1 VTRIEQRLW
10 KRLESA
16 FVCGKCPLQTWFA
29 LDDNAQ
35 SVAANIKVTPAKAK
49 CQRVVLDVLRQ
60 YGPLTCKEIACQL
73 DVEMPTISG
82 RITELKEMGRV
93 RATART
99 RDGGGSR
106 CGDAQEQSLRDGG
119 LSHEHPI
126 LQAVRR
132 ID

>member
-1 VTRIEQRLW
+1 MTRIEQRLW

-73 DVEMPTISG
+73 DVEMQHDQ
-82 RITELKEMGRV
+82 
-93 RATART
+93 RAHYRAQGDGPGT
-99 RDGGGSR
+99 RHRQDS
-106 CGDAQEQSLRDGG
+106 
-119 LSHEHPI
+119 
-126 LQAVRR
+126 
-132 ID
+132 